1 MRGKRLSVAILAIVI
16 AIGVAWVVRR
26 ELAPKQPTVCEIC
39 GRGIMKQVE
48 FRIETAH
55 GTIDACCPGCAM
67 HHIINHPGEARKE
80 LATDF
85 TSGHLIPAQSAY
97 YDIGGD
103 VQYCTRHDPSVQR
116 VPGQGVEM
124 RVYDRCLPVLVAF
137 ASKDEADAYRQ
148 QHGGRVVTFDQALNE
163 VRGRQ
168 AAADAQVN

>member
-1 MRGKRLSVAILAIVI
+1 MRGNRLSITILIVALAVG
-16 AIGVAWVVRR
+16 AAWLVHR
-26 ELAPKQPTVCEIC
+26 ELTPKQPAVCEIC
-39 GRGIMKQVE
+39 GRGISKQVE

-55 GTIDACCPGCAM
+55 GTIYACCPSCAM

-85 TSGHLIPAQSAY
+85 KSGRLIPARSAY

-103 VQYCTRHDPSVQR
+103 VQYCTRHDPSIQR

-137 ASKDEADAYRQ
+137 ASKNEAETYRQ
-148 QHGGRVVTFDQALNE
+148 QHGGHVVTFDQALQE
-163 VRGRQ
+163 VRSR
-168 AAADAQVN
+168 